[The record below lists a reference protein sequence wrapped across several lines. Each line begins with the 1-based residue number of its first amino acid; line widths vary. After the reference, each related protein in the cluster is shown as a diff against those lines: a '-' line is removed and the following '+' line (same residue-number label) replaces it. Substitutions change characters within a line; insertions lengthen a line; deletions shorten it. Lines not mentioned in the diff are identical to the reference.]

1 MLSVRSKD
9 ERRFPES
16 SIVLNLG
23 VAATVHTTLL
33 VKSTAPAPL
42 KNVTV
47 HGNFPLFRD
56 NLMMECLGTGATC
69 MNSPVAFLI
78 IIMIRMEVHTL

>member
-1 MLSVRSKD
+1 MLSVQSKE

-16 SIVLNLG
+16 LIVLNLG

-33 VKSTAPAPL
+33 VKG
-42 KNVTV
+42 KCNN
-47 HGNFPLFRD
+47 G
-56 NLMMECLGTGATC
+56 
-69 MNSPVAFLI
+69 PVVFLI